1 MKFLAN
7 AAWVLL
13 LLSVSVLVGCASPT
27 QSAQP
32 EGGELSGPWLN
43 ASTFTGAYALLPW
56 EHYRLPG
63 KQATLYSSEPFQG
76 RPALKAQA
84 NSSASMLRRKLRVE
98 PEALGVV
105 RFSWLVES
113 QMAQA
118 DLGDADADDSAVRV
132 VLVFEGDREK
142 FSQRNAMLS
151 ELALL
156 LTGEPLPY
164 ATLMYAW
171 CPTCEKGQIITN
183 ARTDRVRT
191 LVLEGGN
198 VGLGQWKDYARDIRA
213 DYLNAFGEPPG
224 ALIAIG
230 VMTDS
235 DNTRGNVVS
244 WYGPIEL
251 QRPLPP

>member
-1 MKFLAN
+1 M
-7 AAWVLL
+7 
-13 LLSVSVLVGCASPT
+13 T
-27 QSAQP
+27 
-32 EGGELSGPWLN
+32 
-43 ASTFTGAYALLPW
+43 PW
-56 EHYRLPG
+56 EHYLLPG

-98 PEALGVV
+98 PEALGVA

-118 DLGDADADDSAVRV
+118 DLTESDADDSAVRV
-132 VLVFEGDREK
+132 VLVFDGDRNK
-142 FSQRNAMLS
+142 FSPRNAMMS

-171 CPTCEKGQIITN
+171 CQTCANGQVIHN
-183 ARTDRVRT
+183 ARTDRIRT
-191 LVLEGGN
+191 LVVEAGN
-198 VGLGQWKDYARDIRA
+198 QGLGHWKDYARDVRA
-213 DYLNAFGEPPG
+213 DYQTAFGESPG
-224 ALIAIG
+224 ALTAIG
-230 VMTDS
+230 VLTDS
-235 DNTRGNVVS
+235 DNTRGHVVA
-244 WYGPIEL
+244 WYGPIQL